1 MGNARQP
8 SLAAQNNKKRYC
20 AMFWHRGRARQVAR
34 DSAVVGEAAG
44 NGLVGVGEPNPLKV
58 NMNGGMLEPRGAER
72 GGAMWL
78 LMLRTPG
85 CVAGSCT
92 LCADVGWR
100 RGATGT
106 PNESFISPSKIN

>member
-1 MGNARQP
+1 
-8 SLAAQNNKKRYC
+8 
-20 AMFWHRGRARQVAR
+20 MFWQRSRARQVAR

-72 GGAMWL
+72 GGDL
-78 LMLRTPG
+78 VID
-85 CVAGSCT
+85 VANAGLVCDGD
-92 LCADVGWR
+92 DVGWR

-106 PNESFISPSKIN
+106 SACPAERDGLAEGDF